1 MKYPEWTMKNFIE
14 SIAKQLVDLPDEVV
28 VEESMRDGKV
38 VYRVK
43 VAHTDIGKVIGKKGR
58 TAFALRTIASA
69 VGKKNGKKVL
79 VELEDT
85 APPD

>member
-14 SIAKQLVDLPDEVV
+14 SIAKQLVDLPDSVV
-28 VEESMRDGKV
+28 VDETLREGKV
-38 VYRVK
+38 VIRIK

-69 VGKKNGKKVL
+69 VGKKNGKRVF

-85 APPD
+85 TPPV